1 MNATKLIYWISTA
14 ILCGIMLFS
23 ATLYF
28 TKPIMVAGF
37 FKNLGYPTYL
47 VYPLATAKVL
57 GVVAILSKPS
67 RLLKEWAYAGF
78 FFDTALAATAHLRAQ
93 DGGHVMALGALTMV
107 IVSRFFDGK
116 LYAVNA

>member
-1 MNATKLIYWISTA
+1 MNTTKLMYWISTA
-14 ILCGIMLFS
+14 ILCGIILFS

-28 TKPIMVAGF
+28 IKPDMVAGF

-57 GVVAILSKPS
+57 GVLAILTKQS

-78 FFDTALAATAHLRAQ
+78 FFDTALAATAHLHAH
-93 DGGHVMALGALTMV
+93 DGGHVMALGALAMV
-107 IVSRFFDGK
+107 VISRFFDGK
-116 LYAVNA
+116 LYPVNL